1 MESRGAQN
9 FDYFTFIDKQLQ
21 INKIQKS
28 VPSSIQESIDENV
41 VKNNKPIKSRK
52 KSEIHK
58 IPDSFTK
65 RKFSAFEKL

>member
-9 FDYFTFIDKQLQ
+9 FDYFTFLDKQLQ

-41 VKNNKPIKSRK
+41 VKNSKPIKSRK

-58 IPDSFTK
+58 IQDSFTK